1 MIILG
6 LSANWGATLPKGNLI
21 GDLTSNFLVESCQV
35 KAYFALRQD
44 VISRLIISSKY
55 RRISCTICEGHDDV
69 HHFLLQ

>member
-35 KAYFALRQD
+35 KVYFVLNLL
-44 VISRLIISSKY
+44 VFIVLFFSNGL
-55 RRISCTICEGHDDV
+55 G
-69 HHFLLQ
+69 FLFESMPRFRDLG